1 MRYRGV
7 IEGGGRFVRGFPAVG
22 WGLIKMG
29 MTVFSK

>member
-7 IEGGGRFVRGFPAVG
+7 IEGGRFVRGFPAVG